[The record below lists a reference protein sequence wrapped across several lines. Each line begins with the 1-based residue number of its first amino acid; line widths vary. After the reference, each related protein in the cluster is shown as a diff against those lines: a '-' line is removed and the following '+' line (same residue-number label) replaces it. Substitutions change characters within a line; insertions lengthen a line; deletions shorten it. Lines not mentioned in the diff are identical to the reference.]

1 MKKLCGSGTHESM
14 NGAKYVSLSAMKLRR
29 LLPML
34 TGPLAVSLLASAC
47 RTSAETSGYF
57 GTTQPPEGQVLRYVS
72 GSEPESLDPQ
82 IGTGQ
87 PEARIYLALFE
98 GLTEY
103 DPKTGG
109 VIPAIAERWDV
120 NSDNSEFVFHL
131 RHNARWSN
139 GDPMTAEDFVYTFRR
154 GLSPELASRNAYLAY
169 YIQYA
174 QGYNEGAVFVRDP
187 GTGLFL
193 LEGEGSSGRLILP
206 GDPKARAQALQKRNL
221 EEAVRGKQLVQV
233 RGEDVGV
240 EALDDYTL
248 RIRLTGPVPFL
259 LGLMSHQFFRLV
271 PRKAV
276 EKYGDG
282 WTRPEHIVT
291 SGPFKVKIRKPYD
304 RLVVV
309 RDPMYWDAVTVKL
322 DQITFY
328 PIEDQ
333 TTRMNLYKAGEV
345 DAVYNHTVPAAWVDR
360 IRPLK
365 DYMDKPEIAT
375 EYYAFNTKRPPMD
388 DVRVRKAFNM
398 AIDKVALSDYR
409 RTTRPLRAFTPE
421 GIFGGYPQPA
431 GDPFNPQRA
440 RELLAEAGYRDANGT
455 YDASKFPAA
464 DVELTYN
471 TMETNRQIAEFVQA
485 QWKQNL
491 GLTVPLKNMEWKT
504 FLSMREGLQY
514 KGVARAGW
522 VGDYLDPY
530 TFLDLFS
537 TPTGNNGTGWWDPK
551 YAQMLRDANRQPDP
565 KKRYELLARAEA
577 YMLDAQ
583 PVIPLLT
590 QATNWVKKPY
600 VKGMYPNPVTLHAW
614 KFVYIEHDPAKWDVK
629 TPGAAN

>member
-1 MKKLCGSGTHESM
+1 
-14 NGAKYVSLSAMKLRR
+14 MKLRR
-29 LLPML
+29 LLPMF
-34 TGPLAVSLLASAC
+34 TGLLAVSVLTSAC
-47 RTSAETSGYF
+47 TTAADTSDYF
-57 GTTQPPEGQVLRYVS
+57 GKTQPPEGQVLRYIS

-120 NSDNSEFVFHL
+120 NGDNSEFVFHL

-139 GDPMTAEDFVYTFRR
+139 GDPVTAEDFVYTFRR
-154 GLSPELASRNAYLAY
+154 GLSPGLAARNAYLAY
-169 YIQYA
+169 YIQNA

-187 GTGLFL
+187 DTGQFL
-193 LEGEGSSGRLILP
+193 LEGEGSSGRLVLP
-206 GDPKARAQALQKRNL
+206 GDPTERAKVVQERKLD
-221 EEAVRGKQLVQV
+221 EVVRGKPLVPV
-233 RGEDVGV
+233 RGEDLGV
-240 EALDDYTL
+240 EALDNYTL

-276 EKYGDG
+276 EAYGDG
-282 WTRPEHIVT
+282 WTRPENIVT

-309 RDPMYWDAVTVKL
+309 RDPMYWDAATVKL

-333 TTRMNLYKAGEV
+333 TTMMNLYKAGEV
-345 DAVYNHTVPAAWVDR
+345 DAVHNHTVPAAWVDR
-360 IRPLK
+360 IRPMK
-365 DYMDKPEIAT
+365 DYMDAPEIAI
-375 EYYAFNTKRPPMD
+375 EYYVFNTKRPPMSD
-388 DVRVRKAFNM
+388 SRVRKAFSM
-398 AIDKVALSDYR
+398 AIDRVALSAYR
-409 RTTRPLRAFTPE
+409 RTTKPLTAFTPE
-421 GIFGGYPQPA
+421 GIFEGYPRPA
-431 GDPFNPQRA
+431 GEAFNVERA
-440 RELLAEAGYRDANGT
+440 RELLAEAGYRDADGV
-455 YDASKFPAA
+455 YDATKFPIA

-471 TMETNRQIAEFVQA
+471 TSESNRQIAEFVQA

-491 GLTVPLKNMEWKT
+491 GLTVPIKNMEWKT
-504 FLSMREGLQY
+504 FLSVREGLQY

-522 VGDYLDPY
+522 IGDYLDPY

-537 TPTGNNGTGWWDPK
+537 TETGNNGTGWWDPQ
-551 YAQMLRDANRQPDP
+551 YAQMLKDANRQPDP
-565 KKRYELLARAEA
+565 RKRYELLARAEA
-577 YMLDAQ
+577 YMLEVQ
-583 PVIPLLT
+583 PVIPLAT
-590 QATNWVKKPY
+590 QATNWMKKPY
-600 VKGMYPNPVTLHAW
+600 VKGMYANPVTLHAW
-614 KFVYIEHDPAKWDVK
+614 KFVYIEHDPAKWDVEAD
-629 TPGAAN
+629 AATN